1 MTLQQQCA
9 LFGIYNAHNAF
20 FMSHTVTRGLVHCTA
35 QLVGYINPGP
45 ELQLQVQAMAPGRGR
60 GCGRGSGCGRGWE
73 GGGGRA
79 AGVTLSEMLRTGF
92 HYDASVYDS
101 GGPGAASFPSRDPHD
116 ADACARRESWFTT
129 RAATGKR

>member
-45 ELQLQVQAMAPGRGR
+45 ELQLQVQAMEDYERCYLFERRGQDVLRFDFLSARTTNRGR
-60 GCGRGSGCGRGWE
+60 GGCASFFATPLYEADGRSGPL
-73 GGGGRA
+73 RA
-79 AGVTLSEMLRTGF
+79 A
-92 HYDASVYDS
+92 
-101 GGPGAASFPSRDPHD
+101 PGAA
-116 ADACARRESWFTT
+116 
-129 RAATGKR
+129 